1 MILSGWLIALVLCSL
16 GEAITSMQYRR
27 VPIFLGANILSAAIP
42 FLLLPLL
49 TRVLT
54 PADYGTVAMFGVFL
68 AVFASIAGLSVH
80 GAVGIRY
87 FELSKERLA
96 QFIGACFVL
105 LLTSTA
111 VTACLVFVGGYWWRS
126 VWGVPIG
133 WIVVAALTAGM
144 QFVIS
149 TCLALWQS
157 SGNVVSY
164 GILQIGQSIFNIGL
178 TLVFV
183 LYLGMNWEGRALG
196 QAMAIFAF
204 GLLCFF
210 LLYRSGH
217 IAFPADDK
225 GDYSYALNFGVPL
238 VPHAL
243 GGMLI
248 IFGGRFIV
256 VTLGSEHDVGI
267 YMVPLQFVLGLSL
280 IFDAINKVFHPYLLQ
295 MAKDQ
300 VDKRKVVRT
309 VYKIMG
315 ANFLISLCAGISI
328 YFLYPL
334 IVGKAFIS
342 GRELIWVLVLAAFI
356 QSIYYLTAIFINIAN
371 RNSYLARNTFFSGC
385 IGMTATWFL
394 VGKYG
399 LTGAALGYLLTEVIS
414 TSLNWHS
421 SNKVYPLPWL
431 MFE

>member
-1 MILSGWLIALVLCSL
+1 MILTAWSIVWVGLSGQAATNML
-16 GEAITSMQYRR
+16 YRR

-68 AVFASIAGLSVH
+68 AVFASITGLSVH
-80 GAVGIRY
+80 GAVTIRY

-96 QFIGACFVL
+96 EFIGACFVL
-105 LLTSTA
+105 LLISTA
-111 VTACLVFVGGYWWRS
+111 ITTVLVFAAGYWWRS
-126 VWGVPIG
+126 MWGVPAG
-133 WIVVAALTAGM
+133 WLVIAALTAGM

-164 GILQIGQSIFNIGL
+164 GILQVGQATFNIGL
-178 TLVFV
+178 TLIFV
-183 LYLGMNWEGRALG
+183 LYLGMNWEGRVLG
-196 QAMAIFAF
+196 QVTAIFAF

-210 LLYRSGH
+210 LLYRSGNV
-217 IAFPADDK
+217 AYPADGK
-225 GDYSYALNFGVPL
+225 SDYYYALSFGAPL

-248 IFGGRFIV
+248 IFGGRFIIA
-256 VTLGSEHDVGI
+256 TLGSEHDVGI
-267 YMVPLQFVLGLSL
+267 YMVPLQLILGLSL
-280 IFDAINKVFHPYLLQ
+280 IFDAVNKVFHPHLLQ
-295 MAKDQ
+295 MVKGQ
-300 VDKRKVVRT
+300 VDKKKIVRT
-309 VYKIMG
+309 VYKVMG
-315 ANFLISLCAGISI
+315 ANFFISLCAGLSI

-334 IVGKAFIS
+334 VVGKAFIL
-342 GRELIWVLVLAAFI
+342 GRELIWVLVLAAYI

-371 RNSYLARNTFFSGC
+371 KNSYLARNTFFSGC
-385 IGMTATWFL
+385 IGMAATWGL
-394 VGKYG
+394 VVQYG
-399 LTGAALGYLLTEVIS
+399 LIGAAYGYLLTELIS
-414 TSLNWHS
+414 TALNWHS

-431 MFE
+431 MLE